1 MSPGSINNQ
10 SRSAAPFIGVL
21 FVRFGGSLACPL
33 NNQAA
38 AVSGRQSLPLRQRVA
53 RVLSPR
59 DAAPSRRGNVALCF
73 DSVAAVVSAGGV
85 HPREQPRRA
94 RLSTFRQ
101 DIHTHP
107 PGASPGPATTG
118 RDRWATQRLTR
129 GSACRC
135 QTAHHKEP
143 LVQTH
148 A

>member
-1 MSPGSINNQ
+1 MSPGSINIQ
-10 SRSAAPFIGVL
+10 SRSAAPFIGGL
-21 FVRFGGSLACPL
+21 FVRFGGSLACHI

-38 AVSGRQSLPLRQRVA
+38 ATSCRNSLPLQSCFS
-53 RVLSPR
+53 RVLSPHGTT
-59 DAAPSRRGNVALCF
+59 PPRRGNVAHRF
-73 DSVAAVVSAGGV
+73 DSVAAGIGAEGV
-85 HPREQPRRA
+85 QPQNQPHRA

-107 PGASPGPATTG
+107 PGASPGPATPG